1 MSAFYIFGDIPL
13 SELPS
18 PNYFTPSVGL
28 GGFEPYYFLCKEE
41 RDQNS
46 SWY

>member
-1 MSAFYIFGDIPL
+1 VHYEIASVASLPRNDIATQSL
-13 SELPS
+13 SKG
-18 PNYFTPSVGL
+18 GL

-41 RDQNS
+41 RDQNR